1 MKHFILALAA
11 LSILPHSANAQ
22 SDIIIT
28 KVSDSI
34 HMLVS
39 PDGGNVTASVGEDGT
54 FIIDD
59 NLPGRSEPLMNAIKS
74 IKDQDIKF
82 VLNTHYHNDHTGT
95 NEAFGENGAIIVAHD
110 NVRTRLSN
118 KQVIEFF
125 DKTIEPLSKEGLP
138 IVTFSSDMGIHY
150 NNNDIEI
157 IHVPNAH
164 TDGDA
169 IAYFK
174 QENVITTGDALF
186 NGIYPFIDVEHGGTI
201 KGMIAAQDKI
211 LELADDQTSIIPG
224 HGPLT
229 NKAEIKEYQNALI
242 SITANVEAAIKGG
255 KSLEDIQALKPTQE
269 FDEKLGG
276 GFIKPDVFVS
286 FIYNSLDE

>member
-255 KSLEDIQALKPTQE
+255 KSLEDIQAMKPTQE